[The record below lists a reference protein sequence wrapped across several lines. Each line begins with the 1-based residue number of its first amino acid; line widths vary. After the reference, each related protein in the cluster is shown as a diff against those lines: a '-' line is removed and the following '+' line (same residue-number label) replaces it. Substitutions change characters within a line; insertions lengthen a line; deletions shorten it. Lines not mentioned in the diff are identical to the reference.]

1 MKKHWKIMK
10 IIGISLSVIVVVSL
24 VAGVFADGAF
34 LCRKYLEPWE
44 PTYHQQFDDPRQQ
57 LIAHA
62 LLAANSHNL
71 QSWKIVLDPIDE
83 MSFLLYVETD
93 RLSPTVDPYSR
104 QITISQGTFLEYLK
118 IAGNQLGYLTTIE
131 LFPDG
136 EYDAIGSIESMNSKP
151 VARINLTESTSTSDS
166 LYDYMFVPD
175 TFRVEYSDT
184 QLNSSQ
190 IADILA
196 LAENNFTLLLFQ
208 DQITL
213 EHIHD
218 IVYRAAEVEANLTR
232 VYEENKDL
240 LRKNEWQ
247 KNNYRYGFSLDGS
260 GSAGLGLHF
269 TQALLTLLPFLNSEK
284 TNRDTFLSQVNLA
297 IENTPIYLMILSSN
311 NSRVSQVQA
320 GMLYSRILL
329 TITKMGFSMHPLSQS
344 LQDYSEMVDIYQ
356 EIHNYYAPSGEIIQ
370 MLIRMGQSIRG
381 TSPTMRLD
389 VSQII
394 SNN

>member
-1 MKKHWKIMK
+1 
-10 IIGISLSVIVVVSL
+10 
-24 VAGVFADGAF
+24 
-34 LCRKYLEPWE
+34 
-44 PTYHQQFDDPRQQ
+44 
-57 LIAHA
+57 
-62 LLAANSHNL
+62 
-71 QSWKIVLDPIDE
+71 

-118 IAGNQLGYLTTIE
+118 IAGNQLGYQTTIE
-131 LFPDG
+131 LFPEG
-136 EYDAIGSIESMNSKP
+136 EYDVIGSIASMNSKP
-151 VARINLTESTSTSDS
+151 VARIDLTESTPTSDS

-190 IADILA
+190 ITDILA

-218 IVYRAAEVEANLTR
+218 IVYRAAAVEANLTR

-247 KNNYRYGFSLDGS
+247 KNKYRYGFSLDGS
-260 GSAGLGLHF
+260 GSAGIGLHF
-269 TQALLTLLPFLNSEK
+269 TQALLTILPFLNSEK
-284 TNRDTFLSQVNLA
+284 TNIEAFLSQVNLA

-311 NSRVSQVQA
+311 NSRVSQVQT

-329 TITKMGFSMHPLSQS
+329 TITKMGFAMHPLSQA
-344 LQDYSEMVDIYQ
+344 LEEYSEMDDIYQ
-356 EIHNYYAPSGEIIQ
+356 EIHNHYAPGGEIIQ

-394 SNN
+394 